1 MALPDGL
8 VPAIRV
14 KGTLT
19 VNSEFNKC
27 GVRFIEGTVG
37 DTRFLVVNDAKLIR
51 QIKGANGKHV
61 SGLAEKFDDSAIV
74 RLGFFTVCLP

>member
-1 MALPDGL
+1 MNIPNGM

-14 KGTLT
+14 KGALV

-27 GVRFIEGTVG
+27 GVSFIEGMVG

-51 QIKGANGKHV
+51 KIKSANGKHV
-61 SGLAEKFDDSAIV
+61 SGLAEKFADSSIV
-74 RLGFFTVCLP
+74 RLGFFSVCLP